1 MFNLLTKKDRNHI
14 LENPLAELAYRMR
27 LMRIFNG
34 IRFIFALV
42 LVSSLLGLADEINIW
57 RHQESKRVFFII
69 ATMYAAS
76 LLLYSLLSAI
86 YPKSRGLILGN
97 ALFDLVFV
105 AALGVLL
112 TRIETWNLLA
122 IFLFS
127 TTMLTVLT
135 TSHNEGVVV
144 GFFMGIML
152 ITTYFVDIYFDYV
165 YLIKYKNGLLNTIT
179 AKYGSIFEVLLLGLS
194 GGVII
199 GMISRLIN
207 QTRESERSARL
218 SSIRA
223 EHLQALNNAIID
235 HISLALLVVD
245 LEEGRILMMNRQA
258 NILLATDSYEHDNRL
273 GRLSLQLAKRFGKW
287 KEMRLHN
294 EQPLEIGGQG
304 YSVQFNHLDEDKVL
318 VQLENILE
326 NRNKIRENR
335 LDSYSRL
342 CSAIAHEVKNP
353 LASVSGSAQFI
364 LESESLNE
372 CHSLGEKIYRNSKRI
387 SLIINDILNIF
398 SSRATQKQLVKL
410 NGFIREVVEETR
422 MNAELANIYI
432 RLNIEESDHYAVYFD
447 PNHLRQVIDNLLI
460 NSVKHCGRPDPIIT
474 IRTSRGL
481 GERTLYLD
489 VMDNGQG
496 VAASDEERIF
506 EPFYSSK
513 SSPGLGLYLVREI
526 CLSNQGQ
533 ISYIRQPQGA
543 CFRVAMECYL
553 EEEKL

>member
-1 MFNLLTKKDRNHI
+1 MFNLLNKKEQI
-14 LENPLAELAYRMR
+14 QFTESPTVELAYRLR

-34 IRFIFALV
+34 IRFIFVLV
-42 LVSSLLGLADEINIW
+42 LVSALLGLADEINVW
-57 RHQESKRVFFII
+57 RHQGSRQVFFII
-69 ATMYAAS
+69 AAMYVVCLFAH
-76 LLLYSLLSAI
+76 SLLSVI
-86 YPKSRGLILGN
+86 YTGGRGLIIGN
-97 ALFDLVFV
+97 ALLDLVFV
-105 AALGVLL
+105 AVMGVLL
-112 TRIETWNLLA
+112 TRIESWNLLA
-122 IFLFS
+122 LILFC
-127 TTMLTVLT
+127 TAMLTVLT
-135 TSHNEGVVV
+135 TNHNEGVVV
-144 GFFMGIML
+144 GAFLSLMVVA
-152 ITTYFVDIYFDYV
+152 TYFLDIYFDYV
-165 YLIKYKNGLLNTIT
+165 YLIKYKNGLLNTIS
-179 AKYGSIFEVLLLGLS
+179 AKYGRIFEVLLLALAEGM
-194 GGVII
+194 II
-199 GMISRLIN
+199 GMMARLIN
-207 QTRESERSARL
+207 QTRESQRSARL
-218 SSIRA
+218 SSLRA
-223 EHLQALNNAIID
+223 EHLQTLNNAIID
-235 HISLALLVVD
+235 HISLALLVVE

-273 GRLSLQLAKRFGKW
+273 GRLSLPLAKRFGKW

-304 YSVQFNHLDEDKVL
+304 YSVQFNHLDEEKVL

-410 NGFIREVVEETR
+410 NGFIREVIEETR
-422 MNAELANIYI
+422 MNADLSNIYI
-432 RLNIEESDHYAVYFD
+432 RLNIEESDGYSVYFD
-447 PNHLRQVIDNLLI
+447 QNHLRQVMDNLLI
-460 NSVKHCGRPDPIIT
+460 NCVKHCGRPDPIIT

-489 VMDNGQG
+489 IMDNGQG